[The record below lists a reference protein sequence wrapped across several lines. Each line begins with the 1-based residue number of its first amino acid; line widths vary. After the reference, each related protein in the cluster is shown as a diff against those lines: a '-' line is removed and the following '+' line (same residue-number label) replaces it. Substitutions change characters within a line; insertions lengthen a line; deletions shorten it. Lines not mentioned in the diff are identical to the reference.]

1 MHAIYQRAGRYE
13 TTQQRLGLTL
23 IFEFAATGRR
33 GRRAKTAGRA
43 VILYLPGS
51 APWLGDFKHELLA
64 FPAGRN
70 DDQVDAL
77 VYALTRLREASD
89 YDRNY
94 LTWLGMTSPNL
105 QKQQAAG
112 AAASRGCATIVPDPQ
127 VHRANPQSPYRI
139 NASDIARARIQA
151 GFCADCGRNCFEL
164 SRAGISH
171 EAGGPL
177 SRQRCNECKAQNRTG
192 SFCSGC
198 GRSGKAPRA
207 DCRYCGHP

>member
-1 MHAIYQRAGRYE
+1 VHAIYQRAGRYE

-94 LTWLGMTSPNL
+94 LT
-105 QKQQAAG
+105 
-112 AAASRGCATIVPDPQ
+112 
-127 VHRANPQSPYRI
+127 
-139 NASDIARARIQA
+139 
-151 GFCADCGRNCFEL
+151 
-164 SRAGISH
+164 
-171 EAGGPL
+171 
-177 SRQRCNECKAQNRTG
+177 
-192 SFCSGC
+192 
-198 GRSGKAPRA
+198 
-207 DCRYCGHP
+207 